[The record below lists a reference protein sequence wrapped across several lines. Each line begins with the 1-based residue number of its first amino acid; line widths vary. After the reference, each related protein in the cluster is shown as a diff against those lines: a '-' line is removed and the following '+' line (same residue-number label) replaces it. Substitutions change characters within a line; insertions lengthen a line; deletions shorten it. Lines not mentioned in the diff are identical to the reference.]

1 MSKLV
6 LNRLREIHFSAR
18 KDTESCKT
26 EGTAEMNQPGYVQSE
41 LWSKLYENN
50 VGSDMKDPC
59 KGNMWLQRKGIMLKQ
74 KIDLEEAAAAQGH
87 CRGRS
92 RGQVGDRLGAT

>member
-1 MSKLV
+1 
-6 LNRLREIHFSAR
+6 
-18 KDTESCKT
+18 
-26 EGTAEMNQPGYVQSE
+26 MNQPGYVQSE

-92 RGQVGDRLGAT
+92 RGQVGDRLELHRKSTSLCLSSQPGQG